1 MAKTSTHFSIASFVS
16 QDKKNLKEDS
26 LREYPSEAVIK
37 NILNFSKA
45 LKIEKSRHTGFVEI
59 VLN

>member
-1 MAKTSTHFSIASFVS
+1 MAKTSTHFSIASFIS
-16 QDKKNLKEDS
+16 PNKKNLKEDS

-37 NILNFSKA
+37 NILNYSKT